1 MNRNMRDNR
10 MRDGYDRIDDERN
23 PYGSRGGYVTSRRGD
38 RMYDDEYDRDM
49 RRGRND
55 RTYDRMDDEYGRD
68 GRHIRFRGSMDSA
81 EYDERYYDG
90 RMDRRGGRRDYDDFY
105 GGHGKGMLSNHE
117 LREWQNMLCED
128 MDPQECEMFKFE
140 SVIQQAKQMAVDFN
154 KFTEEEFY
162 TTVLM
167 MFTDYCETVGPNI
180 PMYLAL
186 AKNFLEDKDARVKYG
201 EKLAAYHDAIADV

>member
-10 MRDGYDRIDDERN
+10 MRDR
-23 PYGSRGGYVTSRRGD
+23 
-38 RMYDDEYDRDM
+38 
-49 RRGRND
+49 
-55 RTYDRMDDEYGRD
+55 YDRMDDEYGRD

-81 EYDERYYDG
+81 GYDERYYDG
-90 RMDRRGGRRDYDDFY
+90 RIDRRNRRDYGDY
-105 GGHGKGMLSNHE
+105 HGGHGKGMLS
-117 LREWQNMLCED
+117 NMLCED

-140 SVIQQAKQMAVDFN
+140 SVIQQAKQMSVEFN

-180 PMYLAL
+180 PMYLMNITDQVVL
-186 AKNFLEDKDARVKYG
+186 VTQITLQLSLEILIIPIPTTLNLLSQKVVLQSQVTQMART
-201 EKLAAYHDAIADV
+201 LFTQ